1 MITEIYFQNQ
11 KYRGFGWAVLFVEGV
26 NTKYLEYKV
35 YIITAF
41 LSERTN
47 EIIKISTGLVFP
59 YLIDF

>member
-1 MITEIYFQNQ
+1 MSMTKDIEDLGCLLCGRCEYEV
-11 KYRGFGWAVLFVEGV
+11 FGREH
-26 NTKYLEYKV
+26 EV